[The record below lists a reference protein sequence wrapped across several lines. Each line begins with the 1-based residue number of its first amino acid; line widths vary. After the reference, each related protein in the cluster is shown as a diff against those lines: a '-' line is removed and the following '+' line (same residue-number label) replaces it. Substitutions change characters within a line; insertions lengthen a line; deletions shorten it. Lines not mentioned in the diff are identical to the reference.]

1 MINDREITISAAG
14 SRHATKWPAQRLLWS
29 ELVQRLQTPVR
40 STETLAAYL
49 QMPKRQQDDLKDVGG
64 FVGGEL
70 REGRRKSGH
79 VLGRDVVTLDLDNI
93 PGGKTADV
101 LTILN
106 LLGCGYAVYSTRKH
120 QPSAPRLRVLV
131 PLARTV
137 SADEYEPICRML
149 ASWITM
155 EWADRTTFEAS
166 RLMYWPSCCADSEY
180 VCKHTDLPMLDP
192 DGVLARY
199 EDWRDCSQWPKHPGD
214 QKALTPKAARQQNP
228 LEKTGI
234 VGAFCKIYDVYK
246 AIDTFLPE
254 TYTPCDI
261 PGRFTYTGG
270 STTGGAVVYEDGLFL
285 YSHHATDPA
294 GGQLCNAWDLVRLH
308 LFGDRDDDCKADTP
322 VNRLPSYAAMAELA
336 AADQAVTVIL
346 NKERYDAASDAF
358 AEPLPSSGDDNW
370 IGLLRTNSQGLP
382 AKTIDNLLIIL
393 EHDPALKGKLAI
405 DDFANRGMALGAL
418 PWDPRDSERA
428 WTDNDDAGSQWYF
441 EKRFGI
447 TGKEKVMC
455 AISLAGERNR
465 YNRLRDYL
473 TGLAWDG
480 KKRLDTLLV
489 DYLGAEDTPYTRA
502 VTRKSLCAAV
512 ARALTPGVKYDYMP
526 IISGPQGIGKSTLL
540 RLLGKDWFSDSLQ
553 TFEGKEAA
561 EMLQGVWI
569 NEIGELQGMTRSEV
583 NDIKGFLS
591 RSEDLY
597 RVPYGRRT
605 NAFPRRCVFFG
616 TTNDTEYL
624 RDATGNRRFWP
635 VDVAKTE
642 PTKDVFMDLEDEVD
656 QIWAEAVTRWR
667 LGEALFL
674 SGELEAVAR
683 EQQEAH
689 RESSTR
695 EGMII
700 EFLKKPV
707 PADWYS
713 RSIAARQIW
722 LGGGEECEELMPR
735 DRICAAEIWC
745 ECFQQPLVRMI
756 QRDTREINAIL
767 RNLDGWEPA
776 PELPRFGGEYGR
788 QRGFHRNRLDLD
800 FEKPQQIYRGTVGGK
815 HGTVE
820 TVKKDRNDKRNT

>member
-1 MINDREITISAAG
+1 M
-14 SRHATKWPAQRLLWS
+14 
-29 ELVQRLQTPVR
+29 
-40 STETLAAYL
+40 
-49 QMPKRQQDDLKDVGG
+49 
-64 FVGGEL
+64 
-70 REGRRKSGH
+70 
-79 VLGRDVVTLDLDNI
+79 
-93 PGGKTADV
+93 
-101 LTILN
+101 
-106 LLGCGYAVYSTRKH
+106 
-120 QPSAPRLRVLV
+120 
-131 PLARTV
+131 
-137 SADEYEPICRML
+137 
-149 ASWITM
+149 
-155 EWADRTTFEAS
+155 
-166 RLMYWPSCCADSEY
+166 
-180 VCKHTDLPMLDP
+180 
-192 DGVLARY
+192 
-199 EDWRDCSQWPKHPGD
+199 
-214 QKALTPKAARQQNP
+214 
-228 LEKTGI
+228 
-234 VGAFCKIYDVYK
+234 
-246 AIDTFLPE
+246 
-254 TYTPCDI
+254 
-261 PGRFTYTGG
+261 
-270 STTGGAVVYEDGLFL
+270 
-285 YSHHATDPA
+285 
-294 GGQLCNAWDLVRLH
+294 
-308 LFGDRDDDCKADTP
+308 
-322 VNRLPSYAAMAELA
+322 
-336 AADQAVTVIL
+336 
-346 NKERYDAASDAF
+346 
-358 AEPLPSSGDDNW
+358 
-370 IGLLRTNSQGLP
+370 
-382 AKTIDNLLIIL
+382 
-393 EHDPALKGKLAI
+393 
-405 DDFANRGMALGAL
+405 
-418 PWDPRDSERA
+418 
-428 WTDNDDAGSQWYF
+428 
-441 EKRFGI
+441 
-447 TGKEKVMC
+447 
-455 AISLAGERNR
+455 
-465 YNRLRDYL
+465 
-473 TGLAWDG
+473 
-480 KKRLDTLLV
+480 

-722 LGGGEECEELMPR
+722 LGGGEECADLIPR

-745 ECFQQPLVRMI
+745 ECLQQPLFRMA
-756 QRDTREINAIL
+756 QRDTREINGIL
-767 RNLDGWEPA
+767 QNLDGWEPA
-776 PELPRFGGEYGR
+776 PERPYFGGEYGR
-788 QRGFHRNRLDLD
+788 QRGYKRDRLDLD
-800 FEKPQQIYRGTVGGK
+800 FEKAL
-815 HGTVE
+815 
-820 TVKKDRNDKRNT
+820 